1 MDNSILVTAATFI
14 GTSIVGGIT
23 WDIIKGGMLKTS
35 FVDKLKIFFN
45 NDPILTEKYMEVIST
60 TPSLSK
66 KRPFN
71 DLKSIYEELTD
82 TDTPIG
88 FEESLK
94 EWIKENEKIFNTVS
108 ASTGTF
114 NIKNQVSMDSS
125 TINNIGTQNNYK

>member
-14 GTSIVGGIT
+14 GTSIAGGIT
-23 WDIIKGGMLKTS
+23 WDVIKGGILKTS
-35 FVDKLKIFFN
+35 FVDKLKKFFN
-45 NDPILTEKYMEVIST
+45 NDPILTEKYIEVIST

-82 TDTPIG
+82 NDTPIG
-88 FEESLK
+88 FEETLK